1 MGGDEAYG
9 GGAGIATQRCD
20 EEERAGKKHSSP
32 RRARGSPCAH
42 LLAALLLLLLLLGLK
57 VALLPLLPTPPR
69 WRQAAP
75 KRLPPPPLPLLVGE
89 ADERVALRR

>member
-1 MGGDEAYG
+1 M
-9 GGAGIATQRCD
+9 
-20 EEERAGKKHSSP
+20 P
-32 RRARGSPCAH
+32 
-42 LLAALLLLLLLLGLK
+42 LLARLGAK
-57 VALLPLLPTPPR
+57 VVVICQVALLPLLPTPPR